1 MPFRSP
7 PQEAGVRLRRPPTPI
22 PGGRPERAK
31 DSRGGGDAGQSM
43 TQLHCRTVFISDM
56 HLGSK
61 GARAAELSEFLKAV
75 RCDRL
80 YLVGDIIDMWR
91 LRQRWYWPAEHNE
104 VIRRILKIAKRGTEV
119 YFIPGNHDE
128 AARQFHHHEFGGVR
142 VLPQAV
148 HITADGRKLLITHGD
163 QYDLIVR
170 HSRLLSVA
178 GSAAYDWLIGV
189 NRVYNTARR
198 MVGLPYWSLSQYVKL
213 KVKTACTFM
222 SRFEQTLIAEAERR
236 GLDGVVCG
244 HIHKAEARAARI
256 GHGSPHGSP
265 IGSPDGS
272 RDGGPDEIEYY
283 NCGDWVESCTA
294 LIEHEDGAIELIDGL
309 AWLAA
314 REGGH
319 GPVEPKH
326 AVAPKDHFDDDELEA
341 DCAEPVLVGAVRDA
355 FRGAGPHGLP
365 R

>member
-1 MPFRSP
+1 MQPN
-7 PQEAGVRLRRPPTPI
+7 
-22 PGGRPERAK
+22 
-31 DSRGGGDAGQSM
+31 M
-43 TQLHCRTVFISDM
+43 QLKCRTLFISDM

-61 GARAAELSEFLKAV
+61 GARAAELSLFLKSV

-91 LRQRWYWPAEHNE
+91 LRQRWYWPADHNE

-142 VLPQAV
+142 VLPQVV

-178 GSAAYDWLIGV
+178 GSAAYEWLISI
-189 NRVYNTARR
+189 NRLYNAARR
-198 MVGLPYWSLSQYVKL
+198 LVGLPYWSLSQYIKL
-213 KVKTACTFM
+213 KVKSACTFI
-222 SRFEQTLIAEAERR
+222 SRFEQTLVAEAERR

-244 HIHKAEARAARI
+244 HIHKAEARRET
-256 GHGSPHGSP
+256 SQ
-265 IGSPDGS
+265 DG
-272 RDGGPDEIEYY
+272 IQYF

-294 LIEHEDGAIELIDGL
+294 LIEREDGTIELIDGL

-314 REGGH
+314 RHDAGAIQPE
-319 GPVEPKH
+319 H
-326 AVAPKDHFDDDELEA
+326 AVERESHFDDDEVE
-341 DCAEPVLVGAVRDA
+341 DNCAEPVLVGELQVLGREALR
-355 FRGAGPHGLP
+355 R
-365 R
+365 